1 MEYIINSK
9 FLDWNEVANN
19 KNIFIFLTYF
29 SDKTELEI
37 PEWDYL
43 YDVEEIPYNF
53 KTSIELNRNIVDQ

>member
-9 FLDWNEVANN
+9 ILDLNEVANN
-19 KNIFIFLTYF
+19 KKIFIFLTYF

-43 YDVEEIPYNF
+43 YDVEEIPYNL
-53 KTSIELNRNIVDQ
+53 KTET